1 MSKQAVGAFVR
12 FAAENLVLVNAE
24 HIEKILI
31 LACSFRD
38 KVLQHSIELTGVDF
52 EVRSRLTKFEGM
64 LVLETYG
71 CAKVVEARWLTPP
84 APRVSQKRYRHCRV
98 APLKI

>member
-1 MSKQAVGAFVR
+1 MTRVRSGIFSISSNNAPTLSDEQASRGAFVR

-38 KVLQHSIELTGVDF
+38 KVLQHSLNRIELTGVDF
-52 EVRSRLTKFEGM
+52 KVRMQADEV
-64 LVLETYG
+64 
-71 CAKVVEARWLTPP
+71 
-84 APRVSQKRYRHCRV
+84 
-98 APLKI
+98 

>member
-24 HIEKILI
+24 HIEKTLI

-38 KVLQHSIELTGVDF
+38 KVLQDSLNRIELTGVDF
-52 EVRSRLTKFEGM
+52 EVRMQADE
-64 LVLETYG
+64 V
-71 CAKVVEARWLTPP
+71 
-84 APRVSQKRYRHCRV
+84 
-98 APLKI
+98 

>member
-52 EVRSRLTKFEGM
+52 EVRMQADE
-64 LVLETYG
+64 V
-71 CAKVVEARWLTPP
+71 
-84 APRVSQKRYRHCRV
+84 
-98 APLKI
+98 